1 MADIHS
7 KLPPQNLEAERAV
20 LGGMLIE
27 NDAINRVVEILD
39 EADFYREAHRKIFQ
53 AILSLYQANE
63 PSDLVTITNWLKSK
77 GYLEGVGGA
86 AFLATLVDQTPTAA
100 HIAHYAKIIREKSIL
115 RRLIDGATDIVTK
128 GYSQEKSVEE
138 FLDEAEK
145 IIFEVASSRIQQ
157 GFFPLKDVVKSSF
170 KTIEQLYE
178 KKELITGVP
187 SGFKDLD
194 RLTSGLQP
202 SDLLIVAG
210 RPSSGKTA
218 FSLNIMENA
227 GCDAKVPC
235 AIFSLEMS
243 KEQLVQRLL
252 CSRAKVDSYKLRGGF
267 LAESDWPKLTR
278 AAGALSEAPIFIDDS
293 PMLTVLEM
301 RAKARRL
308 KKEKGLG
315 LLVVDYLQ
323 LVRTTGRFGSR
334 EQEISDISRNLK
346 ALAKELHV
354 PVIALS
360 QLNRGLESR
369 QDKRPMLSD
378 LRESGCLTGDT
389 LITNAKTGE
398 QISIKALAER
408 DGQTSFPVFAVDE
421 NYKVRPHKLIKAF
434 SSGRKKVYLLKTRS
448 GRKIKASANHPFLR
462 MDGWKRLDHLR
473 VGDAVALPRKM
484 APLEPQKHLS
494 DNEIFQTE
502 CQNVGVSVLE
512 VSQSQQTLY
521 NSTSDIFWDKIKS
534 ITELGVEEVYDA
546 TVEGVH
552 NFTANDILVH
562 NSIEQDADVVM
573 MIYRDEMY
581 NTESPEAGK
590 AEVIIGKQ
598 RNGPTGKVQLAF
610 LSQFTRFEN
619 LARAADEFQPVAEG
633 DTADGDLDAP
643 F

>member
-1 MADIHS
+1 MPGEKG
-7 KLPPQNLEAERAV
+7 KLPPQNLDAERSV
-20 LGGMLIE
+20 LGGMLID

-39 EADFYREAHRKIFQ
+39 PSDFYRNAHRKIFQ
-53 AILSLYQANE
+53 AVIELYQANE
-63 PSDLVTITNWLKSK
+63 PSDLVTITNILKNK
-77 GYLEGVGGA
+77 GELEAVGGA
-86 AFLATLVDQTPTAA
+86 SFLATLVDETPTAA

-115 RRLIDGATDIVTK
+115 RRLIEGATDIVSR
-128 GYSQEKSVEE
+128 GYADEGGVEE
-138 FLDEAEK
+138 FLDEAER

-157 GFFPLKDVVKSSF
+157 SFVPVKDVVKSSF

-194 RLTSGLQP
+194 RITSGLQS
-202 SDLLIVAG
+202 SDLVIVAG

-227 GCDAKVPC
+227 ACEAKVPC

-267 LAESDWPKLTR
+267 LSENDWPKLTR
-278 AAGALSEAPIFIDDS
+278 AAGILSEAPIFIDDS

-323 LVRTTGRFGSR
+323 LVRASGRFGSR
-334 EQEISDISRNLK
+334 EQEISDISRSLK

-360 QLNRGLESR
+360 QLNRGVESR

-378 LRESGCLTGDT
+378 LRESG
-389 LITNAKTGE
+389 
-398 QISIKALAER
+398 
-408 DGQTSFPVFAVDE
+408 
-421 NYKVRPHKLIKAF
+421 
-434 SSGRKKVYLLKTRS
+434 
-448 GRKIKASANHPFLR
+448 
-462 MDGWKRLDHLR
+462 
-473 VGDAVALPRKM
+473 
-484 APLEPQKHLS
+484 
-494 DNEIFQTE
+494 
-502 CQNVGVSVLE
+502 
-512 VSQSQQTLY
+512 
-521 NSTSDIFWDKIKS
+521 
-534 ITELGVEEVYDA
+534 
-546 TVEGVH
+546 
-552 NFTANDILVH
+552 
-562 NSIEQDADVVM
+562 SIEQDADVVM

-581 NTESPEAGK
+581 NTESPDAGK

-598 RNGPTGKVQLAF
+598 RNGPTGKVNLAF
-610 LSQFTRFEN
+610 LNQFTRFEN
-619 LARAADEFQPVAEG
+619 LARAADEFLPTAAGETAEE
-633 DTADGDLDAP
+633 DMDAP